1 MSKFIST
8 LTVLLATVIPASAFA
23 EDAPAP
29 GGAGFEQL
37 IFLGGFVLIFYFLM
51 WRPQSKRA
59 KEHKNLLAAL
69 DKGVEVV
76 TSGGMVGK
84 VVKVSDE
91 FVMLKISE
99 NVELPMQ
106 KQAIAAVLP
115 KGTIKSI
122 KE

>member
-8 LTVLLATVIPASAFA
+8 LTVLLATIIPASAFA
-23 EDAPAP
+23 EDAAAP

-59 KEHKNLLAAL
+59 KEHKNLLSAL
-69 DKGVEVV
+69 DKGAEVV

-91 FVMLKISE
+91 FVILKVSE

>member
-1 MSKFIST
+1 MSKFISSLT
-8 LTVLLATVIPASAFA
+8 LLLATILPASAFA
-23 EDAPAP
+23 EGAEAPA
-29 GGAGFEQL
+29 GGGIEQL

-59 KEHKNLLAAL
+59 KEHKNLLAEL

-76 TSGGMVGK
+76 TSGGMIGK
-84 VVKVSDE
+84 VMKVSDE
-91 FVMLKISE
+91 FVMLKISDS
-99 NVELPMQ
+99 VELPMQ